1 MSVAAKRALV
11 KAFFGKPHFVVVG
24 ASTNRDKFGNK
35 VGAIRSRQAAV
46 HGKSPA
52 LLG

>member
-1 MSVAAKRALV
+1 MSVAAKRAMI

-35 VGAIRSRQAAV
+35 VGWWPLFVRSFVR
-46 HGKSPA
+46 
-52 LLG
+52 